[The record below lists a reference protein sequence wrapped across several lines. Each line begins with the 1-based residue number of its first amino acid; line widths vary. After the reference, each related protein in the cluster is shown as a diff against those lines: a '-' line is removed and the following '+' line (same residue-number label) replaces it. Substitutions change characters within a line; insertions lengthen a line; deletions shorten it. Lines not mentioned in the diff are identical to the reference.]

1 MTVVGVDACNKGWI
15 VVALGDHRPTA
26 HFIPTINELV
36 DVVPD
41 VTTIAIDIPIG
52 LPEAARRAAD
62 RLAYDLVGPR
72 RSSVFFVPVRDA
84 LETDD
89 FEDANRISHD
99 RSPSGVSRQA
109 HSLRKKI
116 LEVDGWLK
124 SAPCQV
130 REVHPEVSFFEM
142 MHGPLKYS
150 KKSWAG
156 MNLRRVALQREGI
169 DLDKIL
175 DLAGEKAGVDDLL
188 DAAAAAWSARRIDM
202 GIQGSL
208 PNPPERGASGGLQA
222 IWF

>member
-1 MTVVGVDACNKGWI
+1 MSVVGVDACKKGWV
-15 VVALGDHRPTA
+15 VVALGDGRPIVY
-26 HFIPTINELV
+26 FIPTINELV

-52 LPEAARRAAD
+52 LPEAGRRAAD
-62 RLAYDLVGPR
+62 RLAYNLVGPR

-84 LETDD
+84 LKTDD
-89 FEDANRISHD
+89 FDDANRISHD
-99 RSPSGVSRQA
+99 RSQRGVSKQA

-116 LEVDGWLK
+116 LEVDDWLK
-124 SAPCQV
+124 TAPCEV

-142 MHGPLKYS
+142 LRGPLEYS
-150 KKSWAG
+150 KRSWAG
-156 MNLRRVALQREGI
+156 MNLRRMALQREGI
-169 DLDKIL
+169 DLDGIL

-208 PNPPERGASGGLQA
+208 PNPPERGRRGELQA